1 MIRSQTV
8 QITPEILSLIAGI
21 DEFKGAWRALGTLAP
36 DRLSALRRVATI
48 ESIGSSTRIEGS
60 KLSDREVE
68 RLLSNL
74 QIKSFTTRDEQEVA
88 GYAEV
93 MELVFSSW
101 QDITLTENH
110 IKQLH
115 RDLLTYSEK
124 DAWHRGNY
132 KTSTNS
138 VVAFDE
144 DGKQLGVVFETATPF
159 DTPRL
164 MTELVAHFTE
174 ERAAPGAG
182 PQLHPLLQIGIWIVV
197 FLEIHPFQDGNG
209 RLSRVLTTLLLLQAG
224 YAYVPYS
231 SLESVVEHSKEAYY
245 LSLRQTQGTI
255 RTETPNWQPW
265 LLFFLRALAEQ
276 VRRLHRK
283 VEREK
288 LVLAAL
294 PELSL
299 QIVEFARE
307 HGRIT
312 MGDAIRLTGGN
323 RNTLKQHFRALVER
337 GHLGQHGAGR
347 GVWYELTSS
356 AAAGRA

>member
-1 MIRSQTV
+1 MIRSATI
-8 QITPEILSLIAGI
+8 QITPEILGLVAGI

-36 DRLSALRRVATI
+36 DRLSALLRVATI

-60 KLSDREVE
+60 RLSDRDVE

-74 QIKSFTTRDEQEVA
+74 QIQKFSTRDEQEVA
-88 GYAEV
+88 GYAKV
-93 MELVFSSW
+93 MEMVFTSW
-101 QDITLTENH
+101 QDVALTENH

-115 RDLLTYSEK
+115 RDLLVHSEK
-124 DAWHRGNY
+124 DAWHRGSY

-164 MTELVAHFTE
+164 MTELVNWFIR
-174 ERAAPGAG
+174 ERSAG
-182 PQLHPLLQIGIWIVV
+182 HVHPLLLISLWVVV

-231 SLESVVEHSKEAYY
+231 SLESVIEQSKEAYY
-245 LSLRQTQGTI
+245 LALRQTQGTI
-255 RTETPNWQPW
+255 RSEAPNWQPW
-265 LLFFLRALAEQ
+265 LLFFLRSLAEQ
-276 VRRLHRK
+276 VRRLNRK
-283 VEREK
+283 IERER
-288 LVLAAL
+288 LVLAVL

-307 HGRIT
+307 HGRVT
-312 MGDAIRLTGGN
+312 MADAIRLTGGS

-337 GHLGQHGAGR
+337 GSLDQQGGGR
-347 GVWYELTSS
+347 GVWYQLK
-356 AAAGRA
+356 

>member
-1 MIRSQTV
+1 
-8 QITPEILSLIAGI
+8 
-21 DEFKGAWRALGTLAP
+21 
-36 DRLSALRRVATI
+36 
-48 ESIGSSTRIEGS
+48 
-60 KLSDREVE
+60 
-68 RLLSNL
+68 
-74 QIKSFTTRDEQEVA
+74 
-88 GYAEV
+88 

-101 QDITLTENH
+101 QDIALTENH
-110 IKQLH
+110 VKQLH

-144 DGKQLGVVFETATPF
+144 DGNQLGVVFATATSF
-159 DTPRL
+159 DTPAL
-164 MTELVAHFTE
+164 MTELIDWFNEA
-174 ERAAPGAG
+174 RATTR
-182 PQLHPLLQIGIWIVV
+182 LHPLLLIGIWVVV

-231 SLESVVEHSKEAYY
+231 SLESVFEQSKEAYY
-245 LSLRQTQGTI
+245 LALRQTQGTI
-255 RTETPNWQPW
+255 RSDAPNWQPW
-265 LLFFLRALAEQ
+265 LVFFLRALAEQ
-276 VRRLHRK
+276 VRRLNRK

-288 LVLAAL
+288 LVLASL

-323 RNTLKQHFRALVER
+323 RNTLKQHFRALVEQ
-337 GHLGQHGAGR
+337 GHLALHGAGR
-347 GVWYELTSS
+347 GVWYELK
-356 AAAGRA
+356 